1 MAPSMP
7 NSYQLQG
14 SGLFVSYT
22 TSGIDGKPH
31 FDYHDAHIVLHF
43 TGEEIRTA
51 DLEFGMLVTVT
62 ISQTPDVGS
71 TLFTLLVPHVNLD
84 QTQPA
89 HITTRGVTT
98 IQRSSLVPARDH
110 GQTDLYS
117 ITSLTG
123 TARLVMF

>member
-1 MAPSMP
+1 MSPSTP

-14 SGLFVSYT
+14 PGLFVAYT
-22 TSGIDGKPH
+22 TSSIDGKPH
-31 FDYHDAHIVLHF
+31 FDYHDAHAVLHF

-51 DLEFGMLVTVT
+51 DLEFGTLVTVT
-62 ISQTPDVGS
+62 LSQTPDVGS

-89 HITTRGVTT
+89 NIATKGVRT
-98 IQRSSLVPARDH
+98 IHRSSLVPANDH

-117 ITSLTG
+117 VTSLTG
-123 TARLVMF
+123 TARFVTF